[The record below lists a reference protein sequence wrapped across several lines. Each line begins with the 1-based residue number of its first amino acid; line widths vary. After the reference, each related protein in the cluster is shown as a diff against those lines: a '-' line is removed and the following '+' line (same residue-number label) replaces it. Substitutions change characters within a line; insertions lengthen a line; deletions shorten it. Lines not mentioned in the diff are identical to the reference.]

1 MKKEKIKH
9 TCLSGIIFI
18 VINIVAKFLIYGND
32 TIWLNYMPMPM
43 LPEKTLPPGI
53 AIFRYSIY
61 KMIPFIIINICVIG
75 IYTLKMYNKKI
86 YNKKT
91 DIIFPII
98 ILLIVLILIYFLISM
113 QYSICV

>member
-32 TIWLNYMPMPM
+32 TIWLNYMPI
-43 LPEKTLPPGI
+43 LPEGTLSPGI

-61 KMIPFIIINICVIG
+61 KMIPFIIMNICVIG

-98 ILLIVLILIYFLISM
+98 MLLIVLILIYFLISM